1 MAQMIISFTV
11 SNYRSFKQE
20 VTLSMMPSSRIS
32 PDAHNHE
39 DHLSN
44 NGAGPLRVGVIYGAN
59 GAGKSNLFKAL
70 SRLKNLVSNL
80 TNAPW
85 DPFMLPF
92 QKTEPTVFDL
102 IFDAKGLRFRY
113 GVVESSSGILEEW
126 FSKYAGGE
134 HESPIFTRKTTREG
148 TTEVCTHFSPDG
160 NERLCAL
167 ATIGVP
173 SSRTFLANVISNLER
188 KDYGELSAII
198 EWFDNLQLVSPSA
211 TVGSLARMLSR
222 DGFRDFASEILRLAS
237 TGVENLEVEK
247 KEYNEDYLKKILAED
262 IRDALKN
269 GRIPSV
275 RIKEGLELCYERK
288 NGQDSFYTLTVSS
301 FHNVKNSSNIS
312 MDIAEESD
320 GTRRLLNLL
329 PALYHMTSRTS
340 VFFIDEI
347 DRSMHPLL
355 SRTFLEF
362 FLNRCNESQLILTT
376 HESNLLDLK
385 LLRRDEIWFTEKDTS
400 GTTHIYPL
408 TEFRVRGDNIR
419 EHYLQGRFGAIPF
432 LGNWDSFR
440 QALAKEEKI

>member
-1 MAQMIISFTV
+1 MIISFTV
-11 SNYRSFKQE
+11 SNYRSFRQE

-32 PDAHNHE
+32 PNAH
-39 DHLSN
+39 DHNEHLAN

-70 SRLKNLVSNL
+70 SRLKDLASNL

-85 DPFMLPF
+85 DPFLLPL

-102 IFDAKGLRFRY
+102 IFDTKGRRFRY
-113 GVVESSSGILEEW
+113 GVVESGSGILEEW
-126 FSKYAGGE
+126 FSKYDEGE
-134 HESPIFTRKTTREG
+134 HESPIFTRRAAGEG
-148 TTEVCTHFSPDG
+148 TAEVRTHFSPEG
-160 NERLCAL
+160 NERLHAL

-173 SSRTFLANVISNLER
+173 SSRTFLASVISNLEK

-198 EWFDNLQLVSPSA
+198 EWFDNLQLVSPNA

-237 TGVENLEVEK
+237 TGVENIEVER
-247 KEYNEDYLKKILAED
+247 KEYNEDSLEKILAEKFGE

-269 GRIPSV
+269 GRTPSI

-301 FHNVKNSSNIS
+301 SHNVKNSGKIA

-362 FLNRCNESQLILTT
+362 FLNKCNESQLILTT

-385 LLRRDEIWFTEKDTS
+385 LLRRDEIWFTEKDAS

-419 EHYLQGRFGAIPF
+419 EYYLQGRFGGIPF
-432 LGNWDSFR
+432 LGNWESFR